1 MTNEQSSPTHLLWVY
16 SGAIEL
22 IGAQNVTIADNRI
35 QCNQPTAHA
44 FAAISGRSVQT
55 PLALIDGLI
64 VSQNHVGG
72 RCKTLALLAPFINT
86 RPFVPV
92 GSVSITE
99 NQTQGL
105 SVGVTFEGPILPL
118 VKPRISDNL
127 FLGTAP
133 ANFVKGPPGFT
144 FDGSNGPQP

>member
-1 MTNEQSSPTHLLWVY
+1 MDT
-16 SGAIEL
+16 
-22 IGAQNVTIADNRI
+22 
-35 QCNQPTAHA
+35 
-44 FAAISGRSVQT
+44 FAAILGRSVQP

-64 VSQNHVGG
+64 VSQNRVLG
-72 RCKTLALLAPFINT
+72 RCKTLALLSPYINT
-86 RPFVPV
+86 KPFLPV

-105 SVGVTFEGPILPL
+105 SVGVAFDGPILPL

-127 FLGTAP
+127 FGGTAP